1 MGALGLGLPLQSHS
15 LQQTILVVQHHI
27 SASGKLETVVLFSSG
42 FLGQKNLTLSF
53 CSLSMEAILQTA
65 YCI

>member
-42 FLGQKNLTLSF
+42 FLG
-53 CSLSMEAILQTA
+53 
-65 YCI
+65 

>member
-1 MGALGLGLPLQSHS
+1 MICLDQQLSLECLVIGALGLGLPLQSHS

-42 FLGQKNLTLSF
+42 FLG
-53 CSLSMEAILQTA
+53 
-65 YCI
+65 